1 MFFHLFVRKSLE
13 KIAEEKVVEEDA
25 AKLKSALFSRDIE
38 KIGRASCRERV
49 SSPV

>member
-1 MFFHLFVRKSLE
+1 MHFHIFVRKSLE

-38 KIGRASCRERV
+38 IASLTV
-49 SSPV
+49 I